1 MQQAAQEIGQRVN
14 KALDEYQG
22 QPPIRGVTDK
32 PTKAKADELEPPK
45 GNELPGGGAA
55 VNEKIS
61 SSNYKKYTPNM
72 VNNRKMYK
80 SDLDF
85 TSEIPAH
92 IDSSVHKSIRAKIE
106 NGWSNLDLMKNG
118 NAPIGKDGKQINLHH
133 ILGQEPSPMVELLSS
148 THKKH
153 HKALH
158 GLIEDGKSFRNNQS
172 LQYQYDKFK
181 KEYWKLRAKDFE

>member
-1 MQQAAQEIGQRVN
+1 MNI
-14 KALDEYQG
+14 KANHQFEAS
-22 QPPIRGVTDK
+22 PTSPSK
-32 PTKAKADELEPPK
+32 PKPMNWNRQK
-45 GNELPGGGAA
+45 GMSCRGGGAA

-158 GLIEDGKSFRNNQS
+158 GLIEDGKSFRNN
-172 LQYQYDKFK
+172 
-181 KEYWKLRAKDFE
+181 